1 MKRLKPRKKY
11 IISNL
16 LIRRCIAFALDEL
29 ICMAPFSAIVLL
41 ILALTGADRHMT
53 VALIIVGSVLMM
65 TVLICKDV
73 LRPSIGKRIMRLELR
88 TADGSEKA
96 ELTTGRLICR
106 NLTIGLWLIE
116 VIVMLR
122 TSGEQRMMDKVY
134 GVSVRCID

>member
-1 MKRLKPRKKY
+1 
-11 IISNL
+11 
-16 LIRRCIAFALDEL
+16 
-29 ICMAPFSAIVLL
+29 MAPFSAIVLL